1 MTENTTDTTEN
12 GKKGSTGAG
21 KAIIGTVKRMKAI
34 EAKKE
39 NAGLE
44 DRVSQINLLL
54 ASKIGPL

>member
-12 GKKGSTGAG
+12 EKKGSTGAG
-21 KAIIGTVKRMKAI
+21 KAIIGTVKRMKVI

-44 DRVSQINLLL
+44 DRVSQIMNNLLL
-54 ASKIGPL
+54 A